1 MVDKSRQF
9 YNRSKKLWLQD
20 NTREMYSAFNEGK
33 YVITER
39 FTRTLKDHSA
49 TEMKPVDVKSL
60 TLVKKLTI
68 KS

>member
-1 MVDKSRQF
+1 
-9 YNRSKKLWLQD
+9 
-20 NTREMYSAFNEGK
+20 MYSAFKERK

-39 FTRTLKDHSA
+39 FIRPLKDHSA

-60 TLVKKLTI
+60 TLVKKLMI